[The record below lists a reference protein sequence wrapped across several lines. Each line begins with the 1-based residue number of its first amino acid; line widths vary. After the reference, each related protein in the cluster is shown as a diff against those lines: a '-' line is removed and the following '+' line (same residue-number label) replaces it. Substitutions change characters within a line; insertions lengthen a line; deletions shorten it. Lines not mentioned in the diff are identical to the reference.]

1 MHQSNIEVLE
11 DKEHIIKSMHDTE
24 EWDEWPHIFEHVE
37 WGIGIW
43 GADGKTLEKI
53 NPAFARMHGY
63 RVEELTGRPVTDI
76 FAPEY
81 CSELSEHI
89 RTAHREGRH
98 VFESKLVR
106 KDGTAFPAVI
116 DITAVREWEGKMQY
130 QIMNILDITERK
142 KTEKKL
148 RQHHEHLEK
157 EVQKRAKE
165 IVNLKEF
172 SENIVQTMEESI
184 IIEDAGGFITFAN
197 PRTLEML
204 GYAKEEL
211 QGMHWSNF
219 VAPGYYQKVE
229 EETRERNK
237 GIKSRYEAVL
247 ISKSGEECPVITSA
261 TPIFE
266 NQEFKG
272 VLSVITDISVIKKT
286 EKEKAWWKMLR
297 YNVRGGNTYLVKEK
311 KLERGMDVFTDL
323 TNSGLRGLIITRTY
337 PEETRE
343 MCKTEV
349 PIMWLSTEK
358 KGEMALSPEFPLIG
372 KAIEDFAV
380 RDSVVMF
387 DGLGYLI
394 AQNGFGD
401 ALGFIQMLSD
411 MFYIRKSVLII
422 SIDPDTL
429 TNQEICLLEKETKE
443 LKLKDE
449 PDLPEDLREVLE
461 FVYREN
467 RDGRKPSYS
476 EVGKYFDIVRS
487 TTRRRIKRLKDRGL
501 LVDKAKGRYKVLELT
516 EKGGTLF

>member
-1 MHQSNIEVLE
+1 MQS
-11 DKEHIIKSMHDTE
+11 
-24 EWDEWPHIFEHVE
+24 
-37 WGIGIW
+37 
-43 GADGKTLEKI
+43 
-53 NPAFARMHGY
+53 
-63 RVEELTGRPVTDI
+63 
-76 FAPEY
+76 
-81 CSELSEHI
+81 
-89 RTAHREGRH
+89 
-98 VFESKLVR
+98 
-106 KDGTAFPAVI
+106 
-116 DITAVREWEGKMQY
+116 
-130 QIMNILDITERK
+130 
-142 KTEKKL
+142 
-148 RQHHEHLEK
+148 
-157 EVQKRAKE
+157 
-165 IVNLKEF
+165 
-172 SENIVQTMEESI
+172 MEEGVL
-184 IIEDAGGFITFAN
+184 IENDEGFTTFAN
-197 PRTLEML
+197 PRTMKML

-211 QGMHWSNF
+211 LGMHWSNLI
-219 VAPGYYQKVE
+219 APGYRKKVE
-229 EETRERNK
+229 EETKKRPE
-237 GIKSRYEAVL
+237 GTKSEYEAVL
-247 ISKSGEECPVITSA
+247 VSKEGDEIPVIIST
-261 TPIFE
+261 TPMFE
-266 NQEFKG
+266 NGGDFKG
-272 VLSVITDISVIKKT
+272 VLSVITDISVIKNA
-286 EKEKAWWKMLR
+286 EKEKMWKKLKYKMDR
-297 YNVRGGNTYLVKEK
+297 GNTYLIKEK
-311 KLERGMDVFTDL
+311 KLDKGMDIFHDFT
-323 TNSGLRGLIITRTY
+323 NAGFSGLIITRTHL
-337 PEETRE
+337 EEIRE

-380 RDSVVMF
+380 RDSVVML

>member
-1 MHQSNIEVLE
+1 MHQSNVEVLE
-11 DKEHIIKSMHDTE
+11 DKEHIIKSMRDMG

-43 GADGKTLEKI
+43 RADSKTLERI
-53 NPAFARMHGY
+53 NPAFARMHGC
-63 RVEELTGRPVTDI
+63 RVEELTGRPITDI
-76 FAPEY
+76 FAPECY
-81 CSELSEHI
+81 SELSEHI
-89 RTAHREGRH
+89 STAHREGRH

-106 KDGTAFPAVI
+106 KDGTTFPAVV
-116 DITAVREWEGKMQY
+116 DITAVREVGGKMQH
-130 QIMNILDITERK
+130 QIVNIRDTIERK
-142 KTEKKL
+142 QVEKEL
-148 RQHHEHLEK
+148 RQYHEDIEK

-165 IVNLKEF
+165 IVDLKEF
-172 SENIVQTMEESI
+172 SENIVQSMKESI

-197 PRTLEML
+197 PLTLEML

-211 QGMHWSNF
+211 LGMRWSNF

-229 EETRERNK
+229 EKTKRRNK

-247 ISKSGEECPVITSA
+247 ISKSGEEIPVITSA
-261 TPIFE
+261 IPVFE
-266 NQEFKG
+266 NQDFKG

-286 EKEKAWWKMLR
+286 EKEKAWKMLR
-297 YNVRGGNTYLVKEK
+297 YKVRGGNTYLVKEK

-349 PIMWLSTEK
+349 SVMWLSTERK
-358 KGEMALSPEFPLIG
+358 DEMTLSPEFPLIR
-372 KAIEDFAV
+372 KTIEDFAV
-380 RDSVVMF
+380 RDSVVML

-411 MFYIRKSVLII
+411 MFYIKKSVLII

-429 TNQEICLLEKETKE
+429 TNQEICLLERETKE

-461 FVYREN
+461 FVYQEN

-487 TTRRRIKRLKDRGL
+487 TTRRRIKRLKNRGL
-501 LVDKAKGRYKVLELT
+501 LVDTAKGRYKVLKLT